1 MLVAQ
6 SYPTLCDPLDC
17 SLPGFSVHGIFQ
29 ARILEWADI
38 YFSRGSSQPRDQTQ
52 VSCTAGRFFT
62 DWATREAHSL
72 LATIQIPSP
81 HSDCFYNIHTP
92 TVACNLQQGEQGS
105 KESRVYIHQP
115 ADSKTGVAP
124 ESQQAPGDG
133 EGQASLVCCSPG
145 GRKDSDTTERVHNN
159 SNQGEGHTV
168 LVSDHTQILMC
179 KALGEKLWCFQESG
193 KHWSFFQRV
202 YKVHGEIKPK

>member
-1 MLVAQ
+1 M
-6 SYPTLCDPLDC
+6 
-17 SLPGFSVHGIFQ
+17 GFSRQGYWSGLTFT
-29 ARILEWADI
+29 
-38 YFSRGSSQPRDQTQ
+38 SPRGSSQPRDQTQ

-72 LATIQIPSP
+72 LATTQIPSQ

-92 TVACNLQQGEQGS
+92 TIACNLQQGEQGS
-105 KESRVYIHQP
+105 KESRVYFHQP
-115 ADSKTGVAP
+115 TDSKTGVAP
-124 ESQQAPGDG
+124 ESEQAPRDG

-145 GRKDSDTTERVHNN
+145 GRKESDATEGGHN
-159 SNQGEGHTV
+159 SNQVKGHTV
-168 LVSDHTQILMC
+168 LLNDHTQILRC